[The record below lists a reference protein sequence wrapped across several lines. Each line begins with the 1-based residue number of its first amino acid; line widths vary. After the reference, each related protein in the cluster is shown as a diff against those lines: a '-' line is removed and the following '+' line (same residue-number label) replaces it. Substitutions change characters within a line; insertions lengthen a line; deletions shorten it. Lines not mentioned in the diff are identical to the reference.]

1 MLLIMKDLSLACLVF
16 VDLFHP
22 LWLFSCTCYSSRSGV
37 ELLVLLT
44 EMLIDFYKTNFS
56 TFFFFFVGKIKVP
69 SFFSGDQSVS
79 LKIFLR

>member
-1 MLLIMKDLSLACLVF
+1 MLQHGHYTEFSFSFSDSVLLIMKDLSLACLVF

-22 LWLFSCTCYSSRSGV
+22 LWLFSCTCYFSRSGV

-56 TFFFFFVGKIKVP
+56 TFF
-69 SFFSGDQSVS
+69 SFS
-79 LKIFLR
+79 L